1 MEVSRAQVVD
11 HPRRGRDCFAAV
23 IRDTL
28 DLGRPDRIQRL
39 VDGRGSGPI
48 PPVDSGHESSPRG
61 IVPSLHVEYKRCH
74 LKQSWKEGRAVRT
87 ETIFNDTYDSG
98 IGRGLSHFAYLR
110 TLGAA

>member
-28 DLGRPDRIQRL
+28 DLGRPDRIQLL
-39 VDGRGSGPI
+39 VDRRVRSNTPGRFWTRVIS
-48 PPVDSGHESSPRG
+48 EG

-98 IGRGLSHFAYLR
+98 IGRGLSNFAYLR